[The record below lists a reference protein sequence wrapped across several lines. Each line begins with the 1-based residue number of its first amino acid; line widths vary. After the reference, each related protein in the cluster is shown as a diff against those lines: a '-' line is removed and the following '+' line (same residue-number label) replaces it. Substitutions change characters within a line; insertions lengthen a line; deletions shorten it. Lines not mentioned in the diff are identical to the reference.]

1 MKGNGLLIRPKISQV
16 FSLSELRIAS
26 FSLFTSIINENGVRK
41 GEKVMNPYISR
52 FQPQEL
58 FLKSNSGHL
67 SNTSVLW
74 RLSVGVRKKKSLNQK
89 FYWQSK
95 SINGN
100 TFGCRIFL
108 ALVGEEIG
116 GCRRMRPERMCGLSW
131 HACSWLSIPW
141 RRVKTGSHSLKKKT
155 IWDYSFRFYLGII

>member
-26 FSLFTSIINENGVRK
+26 FSLFTSIQNENGVRK
-41 GEKVMNPYISR
+41 GKKVIAWILT
-52 FQPQEL
+52 FQGFNQENCFSL
-58 FLKSNSGHL
+58 SNLGHL
-67 SNTSVLW
+67 SNTSEGI
-74 RLSVGVRKKKSLNQK
+74 SVGMCKKKMLK
-89 FYWQSK
+89 FYWRSK

-100 TFGCRIFL
+100 TFRCRIFL

-141 RRVKTGSHSLKKKT
+141 RKMKTGSHSLKKEFGIT
-155 IWDYSFRFYLGII
+155 PLGFT